1 MRHVFIV
8 LVWYD
13 VALTFATE
21 VQRIWRRR
29 FSGATIIYLII
40 RYTMLLQ
47 STLYVVTVV
56 LYHSSDK
63 VSALKIFPP
72 THMHG
77 STLISNAQQCVFMDN
92 SIAALNILGFL
103 GLSLFT
109 IVRVY
114 AIWDRD
120 WRPLIVVAPLALFRP
135 AIYAVSLWLFGALRR
150 NTELHHDIKCRL

>member
-72 THMHG
+72 DAHAWFD
-77 STLISNAQQCVFMDN
+77 SDLK
-92 SIAALNILGFL
+92 
-103 GLSLFT
+103 
-109 IVRVY
+109 
-114 AIWDRD
+114 
-120 WRPLIVVAPLALFRP
+120 RP
-135 AIYAVSLWLFGALRR
+135 AMRVHG
-150 NTELHHDIKCRL
+150 

>member
-1 MRHVFIV
+1 MRHVFPV

-56 LYHSSDK
+56 IYHSSDK
-63 VSALKIFPP
+63 VSALKTFPP
-72 THMHG
+72 TRMH
-77 STLISNAQQCVFMDN
+77 A
-92 SIAALNILGFL
+92 
-103 GLSLFT
+103 
-109 IVRVY
+109 
-114 AIWDRD
+114 
-120 WRPLIVVAPLALFRP
+120 
-135 AIYAVSLWLFGALRR
+135 
-150 NTELHHDIKCRL
+150 